1 MGTIALLGMGWGGKL
16 DRRPFH
22 DSDCTRQQQGLL
34 IYATRHDKSLH
45 RHFGL
50 SEDIHE
56 N

>member
-1 MGTIALLGMGWGGKL
+1 MGMKL

-45 RHFGL
+45 RHFACQKIYTKI
-50 SEDIHE
+50 DMVMVI
-56 N
+56 